1 MSHRQICYN
10 YVYDSISAHF
20 TYIHMRY
27 IKAEIITQIWNQ
39 NQLLV
44 FGYMNKNPSK
54 ILENGHRRWIKV
66 FFFYYAKKR
75 TWNLDKNILYANKDF
90 IRNMQSQIGMWF
102 LPLNKIESLVQ
113 HSDGIG
119 GDFERTEEYPTLLG
133 VAGGGSSLVGDSL
146 ASGRRCSCTEAN
158 LKGCEML

>member
-1 MSHRQICYN
+1 
-10 YVYDSISAHF
+10 
-20 TYIHMRY
+20 
-27 IKAEIITQIWNQ
+27 
-39 NQLLV
+39 
-44 FGYMNKNPSK
+44 
-54 ILENGHRRWIKV
+54 
-66 FFFYYAKKR
+66 
-75 TWNLDKNILYANKDF
+75 
-90 IRNMQSQIGMWF
+90 MQSQIGMWF

>member
-1 MSHRQICYN
+1 MIQSRL
-10 YVYDSISAHF
+10 ISLI
-20 TYIHMRY
+20 YIWDIYQGRNHNPDLKSKSVVGFWIYEQKPFKNSR
-27 IKAEIITQIWNQ
+27 KWPPP
-39 NQLLV
+39 V
-44 FGYMNKNPSK
+44 NKG
-54 ILENGHRRWIKV
+54 L
-66 FFFYYAKKR
+66 FFYYAKKR

-90 IRNMQSQIGMWF
+90 IRNMLSQIGMWF
-102 LPLNKIESLVQ
+102 LPLNIIESLVQ